1 MKESPRLDE
10 PREGASMLAGVY
22 GTPDN
27 FGGEAGA
34 FAMRPPPVYSFRP
47 VETSIFAAVA
57 ARETLPKITTVVAP
71 PGYGKTVFLSELYR
85 KYQEAG
91 VQCLWI
97 ALDDRDRALGSL
109 LRLLEAAVGFQPAEG
124 HIYEKFSR
132 SDTFERIENI
142 RLRLAAGLRPT
153 ILFIDN
159 IDFCKE
165 AGVDTVLNALVFN
178 SPDWFKLFV
187 SSSSTPVP
195 FNAGRAHLE
204 LNLQTIKAADLSFDK
219 KATAELFDDA
229 GLTDL
234 DSAALA
240 EIVDRTE
247 GWPAAIRLLQLTA
260 QAGNAVNGG
269 IELLVGHE
277 EHISDILS
285 ERLIASFPDG
295 LVNFLYEIAEF
306 RHFSAEL
313 AEIATGNPQSATW
326 IQFLVDHNIMIIP
339 VDQKRRWF
347 RFHTLFR
354 QYLIEEARRK
364 CPTSRRREIHANA
377 ARWLIRQGDQSSAF
391 DLAIA
396 AGNSELIAEILE
408 RAACS
413 LVREQGD
420 TSTFIE
426 WIKRASE
433 AGVKRGPLATF
444 WYAWALLFERRFA
457 EASDEI
463 RAAYVEIAKVEDC
476 PTAKALRSKLA
487 IAEIA
492 ASIHLDATDS
502 AIKVAE
508 QWLEQNPDGE
518 PFEIGVAAAGGLG
531 IARFSKQEYTTARFS
546 IQIAQA
552 AISRSDSIYGR
563 CWVAAVDAIREII
576 QGDPAAAVRE
586 MAALDGAARMQIGP
600 NSSILSVLAIVRARG
615 LLEAGE
621 FAEAEGLLAEHL
633 DRAAAN
639 GVPDTTWAGLEV
651 AIASVV
657 SGRAVFTLDEL
668 RSIVKTYPKRIGVLF
683 ELKLIRELAESGQ
696 ADTAIDRAEEWG
708 WSVKRGWP
716 ESLLTNASEME
727 QSAARMTGGALLL
740 ACGHF
745 SAAHE
750 LFQQEIRR
758 AVETGRRLD
767 QVELFLSSVDA
778 CFRIDARTTALRAFT
793 RAIML
798 TTKREIYR
806 PYLKRQKLMA
816 FIHENS
822 KPKELGLTNMDE
834 LGTLAHILGLSG
846 LQKGALGSTSKNGEG
861 VVAPPTPREI
871 ELLHYLEAGLDN
883 SQIAERL
890 SVSIRTI
897 KWHLSNLYFKLDVK
911 NRSAAVAK
919 GRALRLLP

>member
-1 MKESPRLDE
+1 MKEFPRLDE
-10 PREGASMLAGVY
+10 PREGESMLAGAYETAADVVA
-22 GTPDN
+22 D
-27 FGGEAGA
+27 AA

-47 VETSIFAAVA
+47 VETPIFTAVA

-71 PGYGKTVFLSELYR
+71 PGYGKTVFLSELYG
-85 KYQEAG
+85 KYEKAG
-91 VQCLWI
+91 VHCLWV
-97 ALDDRDRALGSL
+97 ALDDRDSALGSL
-109 LRLLEAAVGFQPAEG
+109 LRLLETVVGFQSAEG

-132 SDTFERIENI
+132 TDAFDRIENI
-142 RLRLAAGLRPT
+142 RLRIAAGSRPT

-165 AGVDTVLNALVFN
+165 AGVDTLLNALVFN

-219 KATAELFDDA
+219 KATADLFDEA

-234 DSAALA
+234 GPVALA

-260 QAGNAVNGG
+260 QAGNVVNGG
-269 IELLVGHE
+269 IDLLVGQE
-277 EHISDILS
+277 EHLSDILS
-285 ERLIASFPDG
+285 ERLIASFPDD
-295 LVNFLYEIAEF
+295 LVKFLYEIAEF

-313 AEIATGNPQSATW
+313 AEIATGNPRCGAW

-364 CPTSRRREIHANA
+364 YPASRRREIYVNA
-377 ARWLIRQGDQSSAF
+377 ARWLMQHGDQTSAF

-396 AGNSELIAEILE
+396 AGNSELTVEILE

-426 WIKRASE
+426 WIRRAAE

-444 WYAWALLFERRFA
+444 WYAWALLFERRFS
-457 EASDEI
+457 EASNEI
-463 RAAYVEIAKVEDC
+463 RAAYVEIAKVADC

-492 ASIHLDATDS
+492 ASVHLDMADS

-508 QWLEQNPDGE
+508 QWLEQNPNGE

-531 IARFSKQEYTTARFS
+531 IARFPKQEYTTARFS

-586 MAALDGAARMQIGP
+586 LAALESAARIQIGLT
-600 NSSILSVLAIVRARG
+600 SGILSVLAVIRARG
-615 LLEAGE
+615 LLEAGA
-621 FAEAEGLLAEHL
+621 FAEAEGLIAEHL

-657 SGRAVFTLDEL
+657 SGRSVFTLDEL
-668 RSIVKTYPKRIGVLF
+668 RAIVKTYPKRIGVLF
-683 ELKLIRELAESGQ
+683 EQKLIRELAESGQ
-696 ADTAIDRAEEWG
+696 ADAAIDRAEEWG
-708 WSVKRGWP
+708 WTVKRGWP
-716 ESLLTNASEME
+716 ESLLTNASAME
-727 QSAARMTGGALLL
+727 HSAATMAGGALLL
-740 ACGHF
+740 ASGHF
-745 SAAHE
+745 NAAHE

-767 QVELFLSSVDA
+767 QIELYLSSVDA
-778 CFRIDARTTALRAFT
+778 CFRIDSRATALRGFT
-793 RAIML
+793 RAVML
-798 TTKREIYR
+798 TAKREIYR

-816 FIHENS
+816 FIHDNS

-834 LGTLAHILGLSG
+834 LATLAHIFELSG
-846 LQKGALGSTSKNGEG
+846 LQKGSADNASNKGEG

-897 KWHLSNLYFKLDVK
+897 KWHLSNLYSKLDVK